1 MIALIGSTM
10 SWQMREATS
19 AVSFVFSIMARSGIV
34 EAANIDDSSLVE
46 GVQSRL
52 TRRHMGASH

>member
-19 AVSFVFSIMARSGIV
+19 AVSFVFSIITRSELGK
-34 EAANIDDSSLVE
+34 
-46 GVQSRL
+46 
-52 TRRHMGASH
+52 RRA

>member
-19 AVSFVFSIMARSGIV
+19 AVSFVFSIIARS
-34 EAANIDDSSLVE
+34 E
-46 GVQSRL
+46 
-52 TRRHMGASH
+52 MGKQPA